1 MLRQI
6 ITSAIRKKRYFVVLV
21 FCAQIVALNAT
32 AQTDMD
38 AIMMNKNQFC
48 TGLMYTHSAWKNYW
62 EGTLHRKNENIGTVT
77 NQSMMFMANYGIT
90 NDLNVMVGLPYIFT
104 KASAGTLKGLE
115 GLQDASLT
123 VKWKAL
129 KKNFGADKLSVIIL
143 GGVSTPS
150 NNYVIDYQP
159 LAIGLGSTNLT
170 GRLMLDYLRNR
181 ISVTASAAYV
191 LRSKVKIDRTSYYDT
206 QLHLS
211 NEVDMPDAA
220 NYQLRAGYRGKYLIA
235 EALLSSWQTLG
246 GFDISRNNSP
256 FPSNKMNATSVGLH
270 LKYTIPQLT
279 NLSVLAGVNQVV
291 AGRNMG
297 ESTAINGGIFYAFYF
312 NKKSKP
318 VLVNQ

>member
-6 ITSAIRKKRYFVVLV
+6 ITSAIRKKRHFVLLV
-21 FCAQIVALNAT
+21 FCAQIVALKTT
-32 AQTDMD
+32 AQTEMD

-77 NQSMMFMANYGIT
+77 NQSIMVMANYGIT
-90 NDLNVMVGLPYIFT
+90 NDLNVMVGLPYIWT
-104 KASAGTLKGLE
+104 KASAGTLKGLG

-129 KKNFGADKLSVIIL
+129 KKNFGTDKFSVIVLSSI
-143 GGVSTPS
+143 STPS

-159 LAIGLGSTNLT
+159 LAVGLGSTNLT

-246 GFDISRNNSP
+246 GFDISRNNAP
-256 FPSNKMNATSVGLH
+256 FPSNKMNVTSVGLH

-318 VLVNQ
+318 VFVNQ